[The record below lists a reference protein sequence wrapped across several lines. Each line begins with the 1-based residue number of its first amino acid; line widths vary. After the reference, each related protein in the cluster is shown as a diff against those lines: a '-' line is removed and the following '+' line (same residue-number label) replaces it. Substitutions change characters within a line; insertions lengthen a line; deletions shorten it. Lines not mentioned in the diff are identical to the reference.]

1 MLVDLHIHTYYS
13 DGTMS
18 PKEVVEDAKRK
29 NLGIIAIT
37 DHDVLDSY
45 EELKV
50 EAEKAGIIAIR
61 GVEIDSI
68 FEGHLVH
75 LLAYKFEDNEKLFKL
90 INHAKEQLLETSI
103 ELIRRMENDYE
114 GISLEDYNS
123 YEYERRKGGWK
134 GIHYLHDRKITEGLF
149 DGVKFYGKYDCGHE
163 KFAFPS
169 VGEVCN
175 TVHDA
180 NGYVV
185 LAHPCNYYSNKN
197 KEEILEKL
205 EILKNL
211 GIDGVECYYPANS
224 DLMTNT
230 CLEFCKDNNL
240 IITAG
245 SDGHGDFGAVSK
257 GIEYYIGAINKDSEI
272 LNINKLLYLKKS
284 YGI

>member
-205 EILKNL
+205 ELLKSL

-272 LNINKLLYLKKS
+272 LNINKLL
-284 YGI
+284 

>member
-13 DGTMS
+13 YGTMS

-197 KEEILEKL
+197 KEDILEKL
-205 EILKNL
+205 EILKSL

-272 LNINKLLYLKKS
+272 LNINKLL
-284 YGI
+284 

>member
-1 MLVDLHIHTYYS
+1 MHQAAVSVLRRRRPDALFLT
-13 DGTMS
+13 TFT

-185 LAHPCNYYSNKN
+185 LAHPCNYYN

-272 LNINKLLYLKKS
+272 LNINKLL
-284 YGI
+284 

>member
-90 INHAKEQLLETSI
+90 INHAKDQLLETSI

-205 EILKNL
+205 EILKSL

-245 SDGHGDFGAVSK
+245 SDGHGDFGSVSK

-272 LNINKLLYLKKS
+272 LNINKLL
-284 YGI
+284 

>member
-50 EAEKAGIIAIR
+50 ETEKAGIIAIR

-245 SDGHGDFGAVSK
+245 SDGHGDFGAVRK

-272 LNINKLLYLKKS
+272 LNINKLL
-284 YGI
+284 

>member
-114 GISLEDYNS
+114 SISLEDYNS

-205 EILKNL
+205 EILKSL

-272 LNINKLLYLKKS
+272 LNINKLL
-284 YGI
+284 

>member
-29 NLGIIAIT
+29 NLGIIVIT

-205 EILKNL
+205 EILKSL

-272 LNINKLLYLKKS
+272 LNINKLL
-284 YGI
+284 

>member
-29 NLGIIAIT
+29 NLGIIAIK

-114 GISLEDYNS
+114 GI
-123 YEYERRKGGWK
+123 
-134 GIHYLHDRKITEGLF
+134 
-149 DGVKFYGKYDCGHE
+149 
-163 KFAFPS
+163 
-169 VGEVCN
+169 
-175 TVHDA
+175 
-180 NGYVV
+180 
-185 LAHPCNYYSNKN
+185 
-197 KEEILEKL
+197 
-205 EILKNL
+205 
-211 GIDGVECYYPANS
+211 
-224 DLMTNT
+224 
-230 CLEFCKDNNL
+230 
-240 IITAG
+240 
-245 SDGHGDFGAVSK
+245 
-257 GIEYYIGAINKDSEI
+257 
-272 LNINKLLYLKKS
+272 
-284 YGI
+284 

>member
-205 EILKNL
+205 EILKSL

-245 SDGHGDFGAVSK
+245 SDGHGDFAAVSK

-272 LNINKLLYLKKS
+272 LNINKLL
-284 YGI
+284 

>member
-50 EAEKAGIIAIR
+50 EAEKAGIITIR

-197 KEEILEKL
+197 KEDILEKL
-205 EILKNL
+205 EILKSL

-272 LNINKLLYLKKS
+272 LNINKLL
-284 YGI
+284 

>member
-272 LNINKLLYLKKS
+272 LNINKLSKVISK
-284 YGI
+284 

>member
-37 DHDVLDSY
+37 DHYVLDSY

-205 EILKNL
+205 EILKSL

-272 LNINKLLYLKKS
+272 LNINKLL
-284 YGI
+284 

>member
-257 GIEYYIGAINKDSEI
+257 GIEYYIGAINKYSEI
-272 LNINKLLYLKKS
+272 LNINKLL
-284 YGI
+284 

>member
-18 PKEVVEDAKRK
+18 PKEVVEEAKKK

-45 EELKV
+45 EELKK
-50 EAEKAGIIAIR
+50 EAEKAGIIVIR

-75 LLAYKFEDNEKLFKL
+75 LLAYKFEDNENFFKL
-90 INHAKEQLLETSI
+90 VDKAKEQLLETSV
-103 ELIRRMENDYE
+103 ELIRRMEKDYE
-114 GISLEDYNS
+114 NISLDDYNS

-134 GIHYLHDRKITEGLF
+134 GIHYLHDRKVTEGLF
-149 DGVKFYGKYDCGHE
+149 DGMRLYGKYECGHE

-169 VGEVCN
+169 VEEVCN
-175 TVHDA
+175 ITHEA
-180 NGYVV
+180 GGYVV
-185 LAHPCNYYSNKN
+185 LAHPCNYYSNKS

-205 EILKNL
+205 EILKGL

-224 DLMTNT
+224 ELMTET
-230 CLEFCKDNNL
+230 CVEFCENNDL
-240 IITAG
+240 LITAG

-257 GIEYYIGAINKDSEI
+257 GIEYYIGAINKDSEELKI
-272 LNINKLLYLKKS
+272 DKLL
-284 YGI
+284 

>member
-90 INHAKEQLLETSI
+90 INHANEQLLETSI

-149 DGVKFYGKYDCGHE
+149 DGAKFYGKYDCGHE

-197 KEEILEKL
+197 KEDILEKL
-205 EILKNL
+205 EILKSL

-272 LNINKLLYLKKS
+272 LNINKLL
-284 YGI
+284 

>member
-75 LLAYKFEDNEKLFKL
+75 LLAYKFEDTEKLFKL

-272 LNINKLLYLKKS
+272 LNINKLL
-284 YGI
+284 

>member
-114 GISLEDYNS
+114 GISLEDI
-123 YEYERRKGGWK
+123 
-134 GIHYLHDRKITEGLF
+134 IHM
-149 DGVKFYGKYDCGHE
+149 
-163 KFAFPS
+163 
-169 VGEVCN
+169 N
-175 TVHDA
+175 M
-180 NGYVV
+180 
-185 LAHPCNYYSNKN
+185 
-197 KEEILEKL
+197 KEEKVDGRESIICMIEKL
-205 EILKNL
+205 QKA
-211 GIDGVECYYPANS
+211 Y
-224 DLMTNT
+224 LM
-230 CLEFCKDNNL
+230 E
-240 IITAG
+240 
-245 SDGHGDFGAVSK
+245 
-257 GIEYYIGAINKDSEI
+257 
-272 LNINKLLYLKKS
+272 
-284 YGI
+284 

>member
-175 TVHDA
+175 TVHEA

-197 KEEILEKL
+197 KEDILEKL
-205 EILKNL
+205 EILKSL

-272 LNINKLLYLKKS
+272 LNINKLL
-284 YGI
+284 

>member
-103 ELIRRMENDYE
+103 ELIRRMENYYE

-169 VGEVCN
+169 VEEVCN

-272 LNINKLLYLKKS
+272 LNINKLL
-284 YGI
+284 

>member
-169 VGEVCN
+169 VEEVCN

-245 SDGHGDFGAVSK
+245 SDGHGGFGAVSK

-272 LNINKLLYLKKS
+272 LNINKLL
-284 YGI
+284 

>member
-169 VGEVCN
+169 VEEVCN

-205 EILKNL
+205 EILKSL

-257 GIEYYIGAINKDSEI
+257 GVEYYIGAINKDSEI
-272 LNINKLLYLKKS
+272 LNINKLL
-284 YGI
+284 

>member
-205 EILKNL
+205 EILKSL

-257 GIEYYIGAINKDSEI
+257 GIEYYIGAINKVSEI
-272 LNINKLLYLKKS
+272 LNINKLL
-284 YGI
+284 

>member
-169 VGEVCN
+169 VEEVCN

-257 GIEYYIGAINKDSEI
+257 GIEYYIGAINKNSEI
-272 LNINKLLYLKKS
+272 LNINKLL
-284 YGI
+284 